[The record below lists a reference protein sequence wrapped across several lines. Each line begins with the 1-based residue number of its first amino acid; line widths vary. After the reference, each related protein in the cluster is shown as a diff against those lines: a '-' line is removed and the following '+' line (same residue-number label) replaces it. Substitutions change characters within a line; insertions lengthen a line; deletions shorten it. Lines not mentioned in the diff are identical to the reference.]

1 MGSQVQGTPGAPL
14 GSNSG
19 DGMHDQVSIV
29 IVSYNTREFLRA
41 CLASI
46 SDHYAGILPRVT
58 VVDNASA
65 DGTVEAIR
73 AEFPEVA
80 VIANPSNLG
89 YAKAV
94 NQGMEASDTPYV
106 LILNPDIEVRE
117 GSVENMVRFM
127 DGHPD
132 AGIAGARLVYPDGTL
147 QPSCR
152 TFYTL
157 PVVLLRRTFL
167 GKLFPNSSIVRDH
180 LMLDWDHE
188 SSRPVDWVIGASMMV
203 RREAYERVGG
213 MDERFFLYLED
224 VDWCSRMQ
232 KHGYRVYYVA
242 DAEMKHH
249 HRRESARLLPD
260 RKLMAHLFSTFR
272 YYDKWGSGAYALK
285 RERWLLWLVTTLVAD
300 VVMINAS
307 FLAAYY
313 IRYMLRYMFAKPI
326 YPVATYTGFMIFVN
340 LICIFSF
347 VYSGLYRKPR
357 RASFVHD
364 LVRVSRSILLSSL
377 IIMAAT
383 YLTRTIAYSRFIV
396 LIFWPISVLLV
407 ALGRAVLRAI
417 HRGLRKSFFDRKRIA
432 VVGGLPETVDLK
444 SSLLRSAPGEYD
456 FVGYILPTGRE
467 VDAEIAPVIGET
479 ADVGEIAV
487 NQHLREVFVSDSRLT
502 REEVGAVVLKAR
514 RFGVEVMV
522 SSEITDMLIH
532 GSSIEEIGNEPF
544 VVFPPSSLAGARL
557 ATKRLSDW
565 VFALIG
571 LLLAVAISP
580 LVLLFQAVTF
590 RNFAPLVD
598 TIRKLAYVMRGRN
611 SLVGPSRALGGERV
625 KPGITG
631 LWLIGTR
638 DGSASRRDRLD
649 VYYLENWSL
658 SFDMEI
664 GLSSLGRITRLL
676 GSAEGAGV
684 EKEGRE

>member
-1 MGSQVQGTPGAPL
+1 
-14 GSNSG
+14 
-19 DGMHDQVSIV
+19 MHDQVSIV

-41 CLASI
+41 CLASV
-46 SDHYAGILPRVT
+46 SDHYPGILPRVT
-58 VVDNASA
+58 VVDNAST
-65 DGTVEAIR
+65 DGTLEAIR
-73 AEFPEVA
+73 AQFPEVS
-80 VIANPSNLG
+80 VIENQSNLG
-89 YAKAV
+89 YARAV
-94 NQGMEASDTPYV
+94 NQGIEASDTPYV
-106 LILNPDIEVRE
+106 LVLNPDIEVRE
-117 GSVENMVRFM
+117 GSIENMARFM
-127 DGHPD
+127 ESHAD

-167 GKLFPNSSIVRDH
+167 GKLFPGARAVRDH
-180 LMLDWDHE
+180 LMLDWDHRT
-188 SSRPVDWVIGASMMV
+188 SRPVDWVIGASMMV
-203 RREAYERVGG
+203 RREAFERVGG

-285 RERWLLWLVTTLVAD
+285 RERWLLRLITTLLTD

-307 FLAAYY
+307 FLIAFY
-313 IRYMLRYMFAKPI
+313 IRYVLRGMFARPI
-326 YPVATYTGFMIFVN
+326 YPVATYAGFMIFVN

-364 LVRVSRSILLSSL
+364 LIRVGRSILLSSL

-383 YLTRTIAYSRFIV
+383 YLTRTIAYSRFV
-396 LIFWPISVLLV
+396 VAIFWPVSVLLV
-407 ALGRAVLRAI
+407 ALGRAALRAF
-417 HRGLRKSFFDRKRIA
+417 HRGLRRSFFDRKRIA
-432 VVGGLPETVDLK
+432 LVGGLPETVRLK
-444 SSLLRSAPGEYD
+444 SSLLRTGPGEYD
-456 FVGYILPTGRE
+456 FVGYVLPTGRSVE
-467 VDAEIAPVIGET
+467 ADIAPVIGET
-479 ADVGEIAV
+479 ANVGQIV
-487 NQHLREVFVSDSRLT
+487 VDHRLREVFVSDSRLS

-522 SSEITDMLIH
+522 ASEITDMLIH
-532 GSSIEEIGNEPF
+532 GSSIEEIGGEPF
-544 VVFPPSSLAGARL
+544 VVFPPSSLSGARL
-557 ATKRLSDW
+557 ATKRISDW

-571 LLLAVAISP
+571 LALVVAISP
-580 LVLLFQAVTF
+580 AVIVFQAVVF
-590 RNFAPLVD
+590 RNFATLVD
-598 TIRKLAYVMRGRN
+598 TIGKLAYVMRGRN
-611 SLVGPSRALGGERV
+611 SLVGPSRAVGGERV

-631 LWLIGTR
+631 LWLVG
-638 DGSASRRDRLD
+638 DGEGSAARMDRLD

-658 SFDMEI
+658 SFDTEI
-664 GLSSLGRITRLL
+664 GLSSLGRITRLF
-676 GSAEGAGV
+676 GSAGGAGAK
-684 EKEGRE
+684 KEGKV